1 MVLPARLERAA
12 LLCWR
17 HFIERARGE
26 SFVSELI
33 DVLFPRE
40 LARPFNF
47 LFLEVLGFL
56 YSQPALD
63 SEGMH
68 GGYGEELLIFGTP
81 HGEDLYF
88 TLTVTAE
95 GVILAAPVSSGVV
108 NDAATFELT
117 GLDLNSDETLSG
129 VHD

>member
-17 HFIERARGE
+17 YLIERARDGE

-33 DVLFPRE
+33 DVSFPRE

-68 GGYGEELLIFGTP
+68 GGHGEELLIFGTP
-81 HGEDLYF
+81 HSEDIYF
-88 TLTVTAE
+88 TLTIAAE
-95 GVILAAPVSSGVV
+95 SVILAAPVSSGVV
-108 NDAATFELT
+108 DDAATFEFT
-117 GLDLNSDETLSG
+117 S
-129 VHD
+129 